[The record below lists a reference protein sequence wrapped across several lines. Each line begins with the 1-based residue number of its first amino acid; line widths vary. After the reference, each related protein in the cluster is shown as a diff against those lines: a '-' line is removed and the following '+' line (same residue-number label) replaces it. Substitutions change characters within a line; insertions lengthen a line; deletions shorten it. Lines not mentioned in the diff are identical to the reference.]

1 MVVKVVDTQ
10 GAGFY
15 CLQMGDGD
23 QSALSSGRRPPA
35 GGGADLPP
43 RMRQATH
50 FSRPQCPQLSQRVGR
65 GSMNTLVPKAPP
77 LE

>member
-1 MVVKVVDTQ
+1 MDVKVVDTQ

-23 QSALSSGRRPPA
+23 QSARPLDAGR
-35 GGGADLPP
+35 LPVLVLTSP
-43 RMRQATH
+43 
-50 FSRPQCPQLSQRVGR
+50 FSRPQCPQLSQGVG
-65 GSMNTLVPKAPP
+65 GGGMNTLVPKAPP